1 MPTTLTE
8 SVKQYKFRWKNA
20 TDRYVQTYPDK
31 KVNNNA
37 TQNNRAYSTVLG
49 IANELF
55 VFKANLKGDIANSKS
70 YINNADKTID
80 KTIKEYENSKV
91 DLVTAIGTNK
101 SSKPFKIN
109 KYDENNESYINT
121 IEYIIAIFSTSFFIY
136 KQIKQ

>member
-1 MPTTLTE
+1 MPTNLTE
-8 SVKQYKFRWKNA
+8 NLKQYKFRWKNA

-121 IEYIIAIFSTSFFIY
+121 IAYIISIFSTSFFIY

>member
-1 MPTTLTE
+1 MPTTLTDQM
-8 SVKQYKFRWKNA
+8 KQYKFRWKNA

-37 TQNNRAYSTVLG
+37 IQNNRAYSSVLG

-70 YINNADKTID
+70 YINDADKIIN

-91 DLVTAIGTNK
+91 NLVTAIGTNK

-109 KYDENNESYINT
+109 KYDENNESYINS
-121 IEYIIAIFSTSFFIY
+121 IAYIIAIFSTSFFIY

>member
-1 MPTTLTE
+1 MSGTLTDDL
-8 SVKQYKFRWKNA
+8 KQYKFRWKNA
-20 TDRYVQTYPDK
+20 TDRYIQTYPDK
-31 KVNNNA
+31 KVNNNT
-37 TQNNRAYSTVLG
+37 TQNDRAYSTVLG

-70 YINNADKTID
+70 YINKVDKKIS

-121 IEYIIAIFSTSFFIY
+121 IAYIIAIFSTSFFIY

>member
-1 MPTTLTE
+1 MPTNLTE
-8 SVKQYKFRWKNA
+8 NLKQYKFRWKNA

-121 IEYIIAIFSTSFFIY
+121 IAYIIAIFSTSFFIY

>member
-121 IEYIIAIFSTSFFIY
+121 IAYIIAIFSTSFFIY

>member
-1 MPTTLTE
+1 MPTTLTDQM
-8 SVKQYKFRWKNA
+8 KQYKFRWKNA

-31 KVNNNA
+31 KVNNNP

-55 VFKANLKGDIANSKS
+55 VFKANLKGDISNSKS
-70 YINNADKTID
+70 YINDADKTID

-109 KYDENNESYINT
+109 KYDENNESYINS
-121 IEYIIAIFSTSFFIY
+121 IAYIIAIFSTSFFIY

>member
-1 MPTTLTE
+1 MPTTLTDQM
-8 SVKQYKFRWKNA
+8 KQYKFRWKNA

-37 TQNNRAYSTVLG
+37 TQNNRAYTSVLG

-70 YINNADKTID
+70 YINDADKTIN

-91 DLVTAIGTNK
+91 NLVTAIGTNK

-109 KYDENNESYINT
+109 KYDENNESYINS
-121 IEYIIAIFSTSFFIY
+121 IAYIIAIFSTSFFIY